1 VQSWKKK
8 STKPQTVPE
17 RVAQATAADA
27 EAAPIVV
34 VDPKVWTC
42 ETTLLQYSL
51 IPKTG
56 DGDSA
61 YNSDEMF
68 PREVDSFTVL
78 PFKLQFKRTS

>member
-1 VQSWKKK
+1 VEKLLFGYQCNHGKKK
-8 STKPQTVPE
+8 STKPPTVPE

-56 DGDSA
+56 DGYSA

-68 PREVDSFTVL
+68 LSPLSRY
-78 PFKLQFKRTS
+78 QHC